1 MVASLFNCI
10 FAAKNNTFILL
21 WIQKAG
27 RKQVVFNPVCQYG
40 YTVFEGCYH
49 IFCTFAVPKMRKK

>member
-1 MVASLFNCI
+1 MN
-10 FAAKNNTFILL
+10 LL
-21 WIQKAG
+21 KKALSFLENI
-27 RKQVVFNPVCQYG
+27 KIPVVFNPVCQYG